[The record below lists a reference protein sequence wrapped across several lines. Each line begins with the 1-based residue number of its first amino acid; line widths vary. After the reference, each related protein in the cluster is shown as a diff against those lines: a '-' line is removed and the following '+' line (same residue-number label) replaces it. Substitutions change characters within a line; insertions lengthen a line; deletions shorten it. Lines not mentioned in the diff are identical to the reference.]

1 MIQVNRIRSIFQPCL
16 FFSGQQCYLM
26 YNRID
31 NHLLVRLFFL
41 LNWLGDTPNTLLQYV
56 VK

>member
-31 NHLLVRLFFL
+31 NHLSVRLFFL